1 MKPLYRSRG
10 VRPEKSG
17 LVSHP
22 RLRHSLFLVPVHMGA
37 KRQQNSVA
45 LRILYRT
52 YSSNDRDRHSHVI
65 AT

>member
-17 LVSHP
+17 FVSHP

-37 KRQQNSVA
+37 IHQQNLVA
-45 LRILYRT
+45 LRLFSLY
-52 YSSNDRDRHSHVI
+52 I
-65 AT
+65 QQQ

>member
-45 LRILYRT
+45 LRIL
-52 YSSNDRDRHSHVI
+52 
-65 AT
+65 